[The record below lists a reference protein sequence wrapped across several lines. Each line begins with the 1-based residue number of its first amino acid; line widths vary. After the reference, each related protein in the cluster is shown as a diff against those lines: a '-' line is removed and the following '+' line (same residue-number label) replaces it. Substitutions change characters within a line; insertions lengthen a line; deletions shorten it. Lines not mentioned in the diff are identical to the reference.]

1 MCCFFFSM
9 SLVSIGSIRILNVTF
24 ILVASEI
31 WSKPQYQDKHPSY
44 QVLPNPEEISK
55 QVVLYDWATSSAY
68 ISPLLTT
75 GLEPKNWWWRL
86 LDRVT
91 GMLQDLCPPVG
102 NCWENLIDME
112 VWETQGQ
119 WRSLRETV
127 AGATHACSGSEER
140 ALVGTVSTTRK
151 GVAKVHVAPRPQVRL
166 PGEVDCQQ
174 EGLMEETKR
183 RSVRRD

>member
-1 MCCFFFSM
+1 M
-9 SLVSIGSIRILNVTF
+9 SLVSTGSIRILNVTF

-75 GLEPKNWWWRL
+75 GLEPRNWWWRL
-86 LDRVT
+86 LDRGT

-119 WRSLRETV
+119 WHSLRETV
-127 AGATHACSGSEER
+127 TGATCACSGSEER
-140 ALVGTVSTTRK
+140 ESFGGKSPPPGRGWQRCMFPLDHKWGYFK
-151 GVAKVHVAPRPQVRL
+151 RL